1 MWRWVIR
8 DYFVAFR
15 WGKIKDWLK
24 SGDWFWVFYF
34 WVLLP
39 NMIGFNEKAEYIVL
53 YYILSMP
60 VGYCLI
66 SEALHENLLPKMF
79 YLCPMEKEQRKAYVE
94 RKFIFA
100 MIVPAI
106 LGGIFAVI
114 IWAFSH
120 CHPLT
125 AIMYWVNVVILG
137 ILTSS
142 FLGKR
147 KVKIPKEG
155 SNQSETVNTTS
166 GAVVGNLIVTLFSI
180 YGMGMMLCNEVSIES
195 WCVWVFVSVAIF
207 VQLPLLIKHLSGWNK
222 AMENA
227 VGYAKTRL

>member
-1 MWRWVIR
+1 MWRWVIK
-8 DYFVAFR
+8 DYFGAFR

-24 SGDWFWVFYF
+24 EGDWFWILYF
-34 WVLLP
+34 MSILP
-39 NMIGFNEKAEYIVL
+39 YIMGFMEKNEYIVL
-53 YYILSMP
+53 YYIMMIP
-60 VGYCLI
+60 VGFCLI

-79 YLCPMEKEQRKAYVE
+79 YLCPMEKEVRKAYIE

-100 MIVPAI
+100 MIVPTI

-114 IWAFSH
+114 MWAFSH

-142 FLGKR
+142 FMGKR

-166 GAVVGNLIVTLFSI
+166 GAVVGNLIVTLFAI
-180 YGMGMMLCNEVSIES
+180 VGIGMMLNNETSIES
-195 WCVWVFVSVAIF
+195 WCKWVFVSITVF
-207 VQLPLLIKHLSGWNK
+207 VQLPLLIKYLSGWNK
-222 AMENA
+222 AVENA

>member
-1 MWRWVIR
+1 
-8 DYFVAFR
+8 
-15 WGKIKDWLK
+15 
-24 SGDWFWVFYF
+24 
-34 WVLLP
+34 
-39 NMIGFNEKAEYIVL
+39 MI
-53 YYILSMP
+53 P
-60 VGYCLI
+60 VGFCLI

-79 YLCPMEKEQRKAYVE
+79 YLCPMEKGVRKAYIE

-100 MIVPAI
+100 MIVPTI
-106 LGGIFAVI
+106 LGAIFAVI
-114 IWAFSH
+114 MWAFSH

-125 AIMYWVNVVILG
+125 AIMYWVNMVILG

-166 GAVVGNLIVTLFSI
+166 GAIVGNLIVTLFAI
-180 YGMGMMLCNEVSIES
+180 FGIGMMLCNEVAIES
-195 WCVWVFVSVAIF
+195 WCKWVFVSITVF
-207 VQLPLLIKHLSGWNK
+207 VQLPLLIKYLSGWNK
-222 AMENA
+222 AVENA

>member
-1 MWRWVIR
+1 MWRWVIK
-8 DYFVAFR
+8 DYFGAFR

-24 SGDWFWVFYF
+24 EGDWFWILYF
-34 WVLLP
+34 MSILP
-39 NMIGFNEKAEYIVL
+39 YIMGFMEKNEYIVL
-53 YYILSMP
+53 YYILLMP

-79 YLCPMEKEQRKAYVE
+79 YLCPMEKEVRKAYIE

-100 MIVPAI
+100 MIVPTI
-106 LGGIFAVI
+106 LGAIFAVI
-114 IWAFSH
+114 MWAFSH

-142 FLGKR
+142 FMGKR

-166 GAVVGNLIVTLFSI
+166 GAVVGNLIVTLFAI
-180 YGMGMMLCNEVSIES
+180 VGIGMMLNNETSIES
-195 WCVWVFVSVAIF
+195 WCKWVFVSITVF
-207 VQLPLLIKHLSGWNK
+207 VQLPLLIKYLSGWNK
-222 AMENA
+222 AVENA

>member
-24 SGDWFWVFYF
+24 SGDWFWVVYF
-34 WVLLP
+34 LMLLP
-39 NMIGFNEKAEYIVL
+39 YIFGFLEKDEYMVL
-53 YYILSMP
+53 YYIMMIP
-60 VGYCLI
+60 AGYCLI

-79 YLCPMEKEQRKAYVE
+79 YLCPMEKEERKAYVE
-94 RKFIFA
+94 RKFCFA

-114 IWAFSH
+114 LWVFSH

-147 KVKIPKEG
+147 KVKIPKAG
-155 SNQSETVNTTS
+155 SYLKETVNAG
-166 GAVVGNLIVTLFSI
+166 GAVLTSNLIVTLFSI
-180 YGMGMMLCNEVSIES
+180 FGMGMMLCNEVSIEG
-195 WCVWVFVSVAIF
+195 WCVWVFVSIAVF
-207 VQLPLLIKHLSGWNK
+207 VQLPLTIKYLSGWNK
-222 AMENA
+222 AVENA